1 MPTCRDVSE
10 LVTDYLERALP
21 LRRRIGVFFHLR
33 QCEACRRYL
42 DQMRKT
48 IRLLSSQPPP
58 PPPPDVEQAVLTRV
72 RRSGPAGGQSS

>member
-21 LRRRIGVFFHLR
+21 VRRRIGVFLHLL

-48 IRLLSSQPPP
+48 IRLLSSHPPP
-58 PPPPDVEQAVLTRV
+58 PPPPEVEQSVLA
-72 RRSGPAGGQSS
+72 RSRQAPPPTG